1 MTEQLAIGTAQV
13 PLHEHLRRIPR
24 HAILQWENPSKEP
37 WDLAFSSA
45 PVGLLAHQAADAL
58 DPASEAR
65 QPSVS
70 DLRDAN
76 NRAHDRKVRLSA
88 ALIRLVEHFER
99 VDASEHDKAAIKAAT
114 DVWSGVEVEA
124 DTDAPRQGVAIAGG
138 YVATVSERDAAIA
151 YRARIAC
158 DILEGFTD
166 GIDGDRLGELARWV
180 TRGRALDNVALHRA
194 FAAPWIAAADEAGWE
209 GDADIEAVKDI
220 DRHTITARVRGATSF
235 TPDQLATIFA
245 RHNEL
250 KAAAANAL
258 EVANSHIQHMAAW
271 ISKTNASDTPLHG
284 YSFEAL
290 GEDKWII
297 DQALASL
304 KSEALK

>member
-1 MTEQLAIGTAQV
+1 MTEQLAIGIAQV

-58 DPASEAR
+58 DPASGAR

-114 DVWSGVEVEA
+114 DV
-124 DTDAPRQGVAIAGG
+124 
-138 YVATVSERDAAIA
+138 
-151 YRARIAC
+151 
-158 DILEGFTD
+158 
-166 GIDGDRLGELARWV
+166 
-180 TRGRALDNVALHRA
+180 GRAATWLDALEHCPEPVK
-194 FAAPWIAAADEAGWE
+194 AAWRSTLIGM
-209 GDADIEAVKDI
+209 GVDI
-220 DRHTITARVRGATSF
+220 DDGKITPERRS
-235 TPDQLATIFA
+235 
-245 RHNEL
+245 
-250 KAAAANAL
+250 
-258 EVANSHIQHMAAW
+258 
-271 ISKTNASDTPLHG
+271 
-284 YSFEAL
+284 
-290 GEDKWII
+290 
-297 DQALASL
+297 
-304 KSEALK
+304 